1 MATVFLIYEDDH
13 GAIGVATSFKAAK
26 QFLLRHKWVTE
37 HTCIWIND
45 RLNEDGDHY
54 FHLNEVYGDNWEEA
68 FLNFNEDELGNTS
81 FWTQERELYEEEN

>member
-1 MATVFLIYEDDH
+1 MTTVFLIYEDDH

-37 HTCIWIND
+37 RTYTWVND

-54 FHLNEVYGDNWEEA
+54 FHLNEIYGDNWKEA
-68 FLNFNEDELGNTS
+68 FVDFSEGELGNMG
-81 FWTQERELYEEEN
+81 FCIQERELHKEEN